1 MKRTLLL
8 VSIVAVGIAGGATL
22 MYATRS
28 PAAKAAI
35 GPHGISRAGIAP
47 AMHGFGAVDDPG
59 FRTAYAHSDDPTR
72 DRIRELLA
80 SDGVLDRVA
89 QALDQTLVM
98 PRTIDIQMVDCGAPN
113 AFYDPEGHRVIVCYE
128 LISYFLDTFRDHT
141 TSEAEL
147 GEAAIGATF
156 FAFFHEL
163 GHALIHELDLASTG
177 REEDAADQVATLVL
191 LEAGDTGVAMA
202 LSGAKWFALLAEQDH
217 KTPFW
222 DEHGLDGQRFF
233 NVVCMVYGAAPD
245 ARADLVGGALPDD
258 RAKRCPGEYA
268 KLASAW
274 DKLLAP
280 HLRAAP

>member
-1 MKRTLLL
+1 MKRTLVL
-8 VSIVAVGIAGGATL
+8 VSIFAVGIAGGATL
-22 MYATRS
+22 IYATRS
-28 PAAKAAI
+28 SPAKAAI
-35 GPHGISRAGIAP
+35 DPHAISRAGIAP
-47 AMHGFGAVDDPG
+47 ALHGFAGADAAG
-59 FRTAYAHSDDPTR
+59 FRTAYARSDDPTR
-72 DRIRELLA
+72 DRIRELIA

-89 QALDQTLVM
+89 EALDQTLVM

-113 AFYDPEGHRVIVCYE
+113 AFYDPEGHRIIVCYE

-141 TSEAEL
+141 TSDEEL
-147 GEAAIGATF
+147 GAAAIGATF

-163 GHALIHELDLASTG
+163 GHALIGELELASTG
-177 REEDAADQVATLVL
+177 REEDAADQVAALVL
-191 LEAGDTGVAMA
+191 LEAGDAGVAMA

-245 ARADLVGGALPDD
+245 ARAELVSGGALPAD
-258 RAKRCPGEYA
+258 RAKRCPAEYA

-274 DKLLAP
+274 DHLLAP
-280 HLRAAP
+280 HLRR